1 MNFDKPVLLPTSY
14 LPPVHYFMLMA
25 AAPKVYIEKHETYP
39 KRTFRNRCEIYT
51 ANGKLPLTIPVNKVD
66 GNHTRVYRVAI
77 SDQYDW
83 QTLHWRAIR
92 IAYTNSPFFLFYKD
106 DIEVFYQKP
115 FDNLFTLNY
124 QLLKELVSLI
134 GLDVKISVTGTFE
147 KEPEDKEDYRHILST
162 KFDISSFQCKP
173 YYQAFAEKH
182 GFIPGLSI
190 LDVLFNMGP
199 ETLGVISASADQTG

>member
-1 MNFDKPVLLPTSY
+1 
-14 LPPVHYFMLMA
+14 MA

-66 GNHTRVYRVAI
+66 GNHTRVDRVAI
-77 SDQYDW
+77 SDQYNW

-92 IAYTNSPFFLFYKD
+92 IAYTNSPFFLYYKD
-106 DIEVFYQKP
+106 DIEVFFQKE
-115 FDNLFTLNY
+115 FDNLFIFNLH
-124 QLLKELVSLI
+124 LLKELISLI
-134 GLDVKISVTGTFE
+134 GLDIKILLTETFE
-147 KEPEDKEDYRHILST
+147 LVPEDKEDYRHMLSP
-162 KFDISSFQCKP
+162 KFDTSSFQFKP
-173 YYQAFAEKH
+173 YYQAFSEKH

-199 ETLGVISASADQTG
+199 ETRGIICR